1 MEALYKLFQRPITV
15 YMFATSMILL
25 GIVSLYRLPISL
37 MPSIENPA
45 ITIIT
50 RYPGISPS
58 KIEEILTKPI
68 EEQISSVGNIQSIY
82 SSSEEGES
90 RINITFGATENI
102 AKKSLDARARID
114 LIRSSF
120 PREVEEPTITR
131 FDPTDRPIFIVKLE
145 SNKLSLKELRTFAE
159 NKLKKKFERVDG
171 ISEINIG
178 GGFERE
184 ISVKVDKEK
193 LGFHKLK
200 ISEVMDA
207 LDRSNINLPVG
218 QIRENDRLVNVKLVG
233 RYTSIGEI
241 PDTVIKVT
249 SQDKILR
256 LKDLALVN
264 DGFRD
269 RENIS
274 RENGKEIVA
283 IFIQKAGDANSLEVC
298 QELRSLVAEVH
309 SPGIE
314 INVNYDQSIAIQD
327 AIDRVIQTAI
337 YGGLIAIAV
346 LFLFIRSIY
355 AVCLISLSIPISIII
370 TFSIMNFYKVGI
382 DVMSLSGLALGV
394 GMIVDS
400 SIIIIESSFL
410 KYQKFGFNKNIHF
423 ESASS
428 VATELFASV
437 LTNIAVFL
445 PFLFASKETNQL
457 YGGLAI
463 TVSGTLIISLIVSII
478 LIPVLASTFFLKRNQ
493 QFQESEIW
501 KTIHSMKVPM
511 PKWNVFSFI
520 KKINYLNIQEYYKR
534 SLLFTL
540 ENPKKLYITYCILI
554 IFGIF
559 SIIFLKQEY
568 MDPSDTGEIRAS
580 VELETGIHLDATNKK
595 ILELESI
602 LSKQE
607 SIQKVTSKVEKW
619 HADVNITL
627 KPEFISDTVNVIEN
641 LKIETES
648 IPGIFVFFSEAGPGA
663 DSKELDVEFI
673 GDDSK
678 TLQEIAKEAAKII
691 GGIEG
696 IQQVAL
702 RFREG
707 KDEIVLNFDR
717 KKAGSNRL
725 SSADVANAMKTSLT
739 GSIPTKFLEDDKEVD
754 IKVRFDQKDRMDLA
768 QVLSTS
774 FPSSDK
780 STVFLSSLIDLEE
793 RKGETRIYRKNKRKV
808 ATISAKLG
816 TLDTGTA
823 VQRIS
828 GKLSSLELPSNYY
841 FEFGDSYK
849 KLQKNQYEM
858 FFLFSISGI
867 IIYLLLAMLFESF
880 YYPLLIIFCVP
891 SGIFASL
898 IFLFFMR
905 MTLNISVYIGLIMLT
920 GIAVNNAIIL
930 VDSVIKDLSNQPWK
944 EKVINC
950 SLDRLRPILITTM
963 TTVLG
968 LLPTAISTGSGSQ
981 LWRPLGIT
989 VVIGLSVS
997 SIFTLYL
1004 IPTLILIKRSQT
1016 EDTL

>member
-1 MEALYKLFQRPITV
+1 
-15 YMFATSMILL
+15 MILL
-25 GIVSLYRLPISL
+25 GIVSVYRLPIAL
-37 MPSIENPA
+37 MPTVENPA
-45 ITIIT
+45 ITIMT

-68 EEQISSVGNIQSIY
+68 EEQISNVGNIQSIY

-90 RINITFGATENI
+90 RINITFGASENI

-114 LIRSSF
+114 LIRGSF

-131 FDPTDRPIFIVKLE
+131 FDPTDRPIFILKLE
-145 SNKLSLKELRTFAE
+145 SSKLTLKELRTFAE

-200 ISEVMDA
+200 ISEIMNS
-207 LDRSNINLPVG
+207 LDESNLNLPVG
-218 QIRENDRLVNVKLVG
+218 QIRENDRLVNLKLLG
-233 RYTSIGEI
+233 RYTSIGDI

-249 SQDKILR
+249 GQDKILR
-256 LKDLALVN
+256 LKELAIVN
-264 DGFRD
+264 DSFRD

-283 IFIQKAGDANSLEVC
+283 LFIQKAGDANSLEVC
-298 QELRSLVAEVH
+298 KELRSLVSQIE

-314 INVNYDQSIAIQD
+314 ININYDQSIVIQE
-327 AIDRVIQTAI
+327 AIDRVMQTAI

-370 TFSIMNFYKVGI
+370 TFAIMKFYKVGI

-410 KYQKFGFNKNIHF
+410 KYQKFGYQDGIHF
-423 ESASS
+423 EAASQVS
-428 VATELFASV
+428 TELFASV

-463 TVSGTLIISLIVSII
+463 TVSATLIISLVVSI
-478 LIPVLASTFFLKRNQ
+478 LLVPTLASTIFLKKKSQFDDYLLSRVNTKIHFKILNLKIFQKFNEINFNKIQSLYRN
-493 QFQESEIW
+493 
-501 KTIHSMKVPM
+501 
-511 PKWNVFSFI
+511 
-520 KKINYLNIQEYYKR
+520 
-534 SLLFTL
+534 SLQSTL
-540 ENPKKLYITYCILI
+540 ENPKKLFIIYGILL
-554 IFGIF
+554 FLGTF
-559 SIIFLKQEY
+559 SAIFLKQEY
-568 MDPSDTGEIRAS
+568 MDPTDTGEIRAS
-580 VELETGIHLDATNKK
+580 VELETGIHLDATNQK
-595 ILELESI
+595 ILELEAI

-607 SIQKVTSKVEKW
+607 PILKVTSKVEKW

-627 KPEFISDTVNVIEN
+627 KPEYISQTVEVIEN
-641 LKIETES
+641 LKKETES

-663 DSKELDVEFI
+663 DAKELDVEFI
-673 GDDSK
+673 GDDPK
-678 TLQEIAKEAAKII
+678 TLQEIAKEAAKIV

-717 KKAGSNRL
+717 KKAASNRL
-725 SSADVANAMKTSLT
+725 SSAEVANAMKTSLT
-739 GSIPTKFLEDDKEVD
+739 GSIPTKYLEDDREID
-754 IKVRFDQKDRMDLA
+754 IKVRFDEKDRMDLS
-768 QVLSTS
+768 QVLSTT
-774 FPSSDK
+774 FPTSDK
-780 STVFLSSLIDLEE
+780 SSVFLSSLIELEE

-816 TLDTGTA
+816 KIDTGTA

-828 GKLSSLELPSNYY
+828 KKLATLPLPQNYY
-841 FEFGDSYK
+841 FEFGESYK
-849 KLQKNQYEM
+849 KLTKNQYEM
-858 FFLFSISGI
+858 IFLFSLSGI
-867 IIYLLLAMLFESF
+867 IIYLLLATLFESF
-880 YYPLLIIFCVP
+880 YYPLLIIICVP

-898 IFLFFMR
+898 TFLFFLR

-930 VDSVIKDLSNQPWK
+930 VDSVIKDDSKQNFR

-989 VVIGLSVS
+989 VVVGLTVS
-997 SIFTLYL
+997 SLFTLYL
-1004 IPTLILIKRSQT
+1004 IPKLLLIKKNM
-1016 EDTL
+1016 D

>member
-1 MEALYKLFQRPITV
+1 MDLLKTLFQRPITV

-25 GIVSLYRLPISL
+25 GIVSVYRLPISL
-37 MPSIENPA
+37 MPSVENPA

-90 RINITFGATENI
+90 RINVTFGTSENV
-102 AKKSLDARARID
+102 AKKSLDVRARID
-114 LIRSSF
+114 LIRGSF

-145 SNKLSLKELRTFAE
+145 SSKLSLKELRTFAE

-193 LGFHKLK
+193 LGFHKLR
-200 ISEVMDA
+200 ISEIMDS
-207 LDRSNINLPVG
+207 LDKANINLPVG
-218 QIRENDRLVNVKLVG
+218 QIRESDRLVNVKLVG
-233 RYTSIGEI
+233 RYTSIGDI
-241 PDTVIKVT
+241 PETVIKVP

-256 LKDLALVN
+256 LKDLAIVN

-298 QELRSLVAEVH
+298 MELRKLVSQVQ
-309 SPGIE
+309 SPGIQ
-314 INVNYDQSIAIQD
+314 ININYDQSIAIQD
-327 AIDRVIQTAI
+327 AIDRVMQTAI

-370 TFSIMNFYKVGI
+370 TFAIMKFYKVGI

-400 SIIIIESSFL
+400 SIIIVESSFL
-410 KYQKFGFNKNIHF
+410 KFQKNGFTKDIHF
-423 ESASS
+423 ESAYSVSS
-428 VATELFASV
+428 ELFASV

-463 TVSGTLIISLIVSII
+463 TVSGTLVISLLVSIV
-478 LIPVLASTFFLKRNQ
+478 LVPVLASTVFLKNKD
-493 QFQESEIW
+493 QFKDQEIW
-501 KTIHSMKVPM
+501 RVNAKIKFPSPN
-511 PKWNVFSFI
+511 WQIISFF
-520 KKINYLNIQEYYKR
+520 KKLSFTFIQENYR
-534 SLLFTL
+534 NSLLYIL
-540 ENPKKLYITYCILI
+540 ENPKKLYISYAVLLF
-554 IFGIF
+554 FGVF

-595 ILELESI
+595 ILELEKLFAQQDAI
-602 LSKQE
+602 A
-607 SIQKVTSKVEKW
+607 KVTSKVEKW

-627 KPEFISDTVNVIEN
+627 KPEYISETVNVIEN
-641 LKIETES
+641 LKTESES

-663 DSKELDVEFI
+663 DAKELDVEFI

-678 TLQEIAKEAAKII
+678 TLQDIAKEAAKIV
-691 GGIEG
+691 GGIDG

-725 SSADVANAMKTSLT
+725 SSSDVANAMKTSLT
-739 GSIPTKFLEDDKEVD
+739 GSIPTKFLEDDREVD
-754 IKVRFDQKDRMDLA
+754 IKVRFDEKDRMDLA
-768 QVLSTS
+768 QVLSTT
-774 FPSSDK
+774 FPTSNK
-780 STVFLSSLIDLEE
+780 SMVFLSSIIELEE

-816 TLDTGTA
+816 KLDTGTA

-828 GKLSSLELPSNYY
+828 NKLSNLQLPSNYY
-841 FEFGDSYK
+841 FEFGESYK
-849 KLQKNQYEM
+849 KLQKNQFEM
-858 FFLFSISGI
+858 IFLFSLSGI
-867 IIYLLLAMLFESF
+867 IIYLLLATLFESF

-898 IFLFFMR
+898 AFLFFTR

-930 VDSVIKDLSNQPWK
+930 VDSVIKDSSHQNFK
-944 EKVINC
+944 TKVINC

-989 VVIGLSVS
+989 VVIGLTVS
-997 SIFTLYL
+997 SLFTLYL
-1004 IPTLILIKRSQT
+1004 IPTMLLYKKKT
-1016 EDTL
+1016 V